1 MSDRDRNRAAERRA
15 EQIGW
20 RKRAPGMS
28 QASRTMDEHLR
39 KMSERSSMLDKRLR
53 RHGAESG
60 DWHRKWDDP
69 ARMG

>member
-39 KMSERSSMLDKRLR
+39 